1 MTIPEINNNNKNS
14 IFYYYLSK
22 RAMMPEIAR
31 YRAF

>member
-1 MTIPEINNNNKNS
+1 MTIPEINNNKNN